1 MKRYLRLLVT
11 SLGIIGIIT
20 ILSLIYGLVTHRA
33 FTARYIFD
41 ANFLV
46 GTVLIAAGVI
56 YMLIPSSILPAKKDP
71 LYDHTTF
78 VERSFKARRR
88 KQTIAVDMLAA
99 GFFMVLV
106 TGIIEI
112 MIHAIF

>member
-1 MKRYLRLLVT
+1 MKRYQRLLVT
-11 SLGIIGIIT
+11 SLGSIGIIT
-20 ILSLIYGLVTHRA
+20 VLSLIYGLVTHRA
-33 FTARYIFD
+33 FTTRYIFD
-41 ANFLV
+41 ANLLV
-46 GTVLIAAGVI
+46 GMVLLAAGIV

-88 KQTIAVDMLAA
+88 KQTIAIDLLAA

-112 MIHAIF
+112 IIHAIF